1 MADGWDVRLTLR
13 NFRFSPAGAAG
24 VVAGRGLAHLYVDG
38 RLVARLRAPGYRLA
52 GRLRTARHAPG
63 DGPPLRRRRHRVG
76 GGRRTRGEY
85 GRHHRVGAGP
95 GHDAE
100 RERAAEGAGP
110 CNDPVTC
117 RGARF
122 TGPRRKGI
130 MKPVPHA
137 TSLRRAPVQRRSA
150 ERLTRILD
158 ACAGLLDEVGY
169 DALSTRAVAQR
180 AGVPIGSVY
189 RFFGNKRQM
198 VDALAQ
204 RNLEHYS
211 ERIVQRLREAGDG
224 GWREAMDAV
233 LDEYL
238 EMKRT
243 APGFSLVDFGNQI
256 PVGARQA
263 EPNHRVADRL
273 TELLSGYLGREPDED
288 LRRVFLIAVETADT
302 LVHLA
307 FRVAPDGDQKIIEEM
322 REMLRAYLA
331 RVLD

>member
-1 MADGWDVRLTLR
+1 
-13 NFRFSPAGAAG
+13 
-24 VVAGRGLAHLYVDG
+24 
-38 RLVARLRAPGYRLA
+38 
-52 GRLRTARHAPG
+52 
-63 DGPPLRRRRHRVG
+63 
-76 GGRRTRGEY
+76 
-85 GRHHRVGAGP
+85 
-95 GHDAE
+95 
-100 RERAAEGAGP
+100 
-110 CNDPVTC
+110 
-117 RGARF
+117 
-122 TGPRRKGI
+122 

-158 ACAGLLDEVGY
+158 ACADLLDEVGY
-169 DALSTRAVAQR
+169 DDLSTRAVAQR

-198 VDALAQ
+198 ADALAQ
-204 RNLEHYS
+204 RNLERFTARVT
-211 ERIVQRLREAGDG
+211 ERLKGAAGG
-224 GWREAMDAV
+224 GWRAAMDAV

-238 EMKRT
+238 AMKRT

-256 PVGARQA
+256 PVGARHA

-273 TELLSGYLGREPDED
+273 TDLLSGYIDREPDED
-288 LRRVFLIAVETADT
+288 LRRTFLIAVETADT

-307 FRVAPDGDQKIIEEM
+307 FRVAPEGDERIIEEA

>member
-1 MADGWDVRLTLR
+1 
-13 NFRFSPAGAAG
+13 
-24 VVAGRGLAHLYVDG
+24 
-38 RLVARLRAPGYRLA
+38 
-52 GRLRTARHAPG
+52 
-63 DGPPLRRRRHRVG
+63 
-76 GGRRTRGEY
+76 
-85 GRHHRVGAGP
+85 
-95 GHDAE
+95 
-100 RERAAEGAGP
+100 
-110 CNDPVTC
+110 
-117 RGARF
+117 
-122 TGPRRKGI
+122 
-130 MKPVPHA
+130 MKPVPPA

-158 ACAGLLDEVGY
+158 ACADLLDEVGY

-180 AGVPIGSVY
+180 ASVPIGSVY

-198 VDALAQ
+198 ADALAQ
-204 RNLEHYS
+204 RNLERYTVRVG
-211 ERIVQRLREAGDG
+211 ERLRQAGEDG
-224 GWREAMDAV
+224 GWRTAMDVV

-256 PVGARQA
+256 PVGARA

-273 TELLSGYLGREPDED
+273 TELLSGYLDREPDED

-307 FRVAPDGDQKIIEEM
+307 FRVAPEGDQRIIDEA

>member
-1 MADGWDVRLTLR
+1 
-13 NFRFSPAGAAG
+13 
-24 VVAGRGLAHLYVDG
+24 
-38 RLVARLRAPGYRLA
+38 
-52 GRLRTARHAPG
+52 
-63 DGPPLRRRRHRVG
+63 
-76 GGRRTRGEY
+76 
-85 GRHHRVGAGP
+85 
-95 GHDAE
+95 
-100 RERAAEGAGP
+100 
-110 CNDPVTC
+110 
-117 RGARF
+117 
-122 TGPRRKGI
+122 

-150 ERLTRILD
+150 ERLARILD
-158 ACAGLLDEVGY
+158 ACADLLDEVGY

-204 RNLEHYS
+204 RNLERYTARVT
-211 ERIVQRLREAGDG
+211 ERLGEAGDG
-224 GWREAMDAV
+224 GWRAAMDAV

-256 PVGARQA
+256 PVGARDA

-273 TELLSGYLGREPDED
+273 TELLAGHLDREPDED

-307 FRVAPDGDQKIIEEM
+307 FRLAPEGDEKIITEA
-322 REMLRAYLA
+322 REMLRGYLA

>member
-1 MADGWDVRLTLR
+1 
-13 NFRFSPAGAAG
+13 
-24 VVAGRGLAHLYVDG
+24 
-38 RLVARLRAPGYRLA
+38 
-52 GRLRTARHAPG
+52 
-63 DGPPLRRRRHRVG
+63 
-76 GGRRTRGEY
+76 
-85 GRHHRVGAGP
+85 
-95 GHDAE
+95 
-100 RERAAEGAGP
+100 
-110 CNDPVTC
+110 
-117 RGARF
+117 
-122 TGPRRKGI
+122 

-158 ACAGLLDEVGY
+158 ACADLLDEVGY
-169 DALSTRAVAQR
+169 DDLSTRAVALR

-204 RNLEHYS
+204 RNLERFTEQVT
-211 ERIVQRLREAGDG
+211 ERLKSAGDG
-224 GWREAMDAV
+224 GWRSAMDAV

-238 EMKRT
+238 AMKRT

-256 PVGARQA
+256 PVGARNS

-273 TELLSGYLGREPDED
+273 TDLLSGYLDREPDDD
-288 LRRVFLIAVETADT
+288 LRRTFLIAVETADT

-307 FRVAPDGDQKIIEEM
+307 FRVAPEGDEKIIEEA
-322 REMLRAYLA
+322 RELLRAYLA

>member
-1 MADGWDVRLTLR
+1 
-13 NFRFSPAGAAG
+13 
-24 VVAGRGLAHLYVDG
+24 
-38 RLVARLRAPGYRLA
+38 
-52 GRLRTARHAPG
+52 
-63 DGPPLRRRRHRVG
+63 
-76 GGRRTRGEY
+76 
-85 GRHHRVGAGP
+85 
-95 GHDAE
+95 
-100 RERAAEGAGP
+100 
-110 CNDPVTC
+110 
-117 RGARF
+117 
-122 TGPRRKGI
+122 

-158 ACAGLLDEVGY
+158 ACADLLDEVGY

-198 VDALAQ
+198 VDALGQ
-204 RNLEHYS
+204 RNLERYS
-211 ERIVQRLREAGDG
+211 ARVTERLAEAGAG
-224 GWREAMDAV
+224 GWRVAMDAV

-238 EMKRT
+238 EMKRS

-256 PVGARQA
+256 PVGSRT

-273 TELLSGYLGREPDED
+273 TELLSGYLDREPDEE

-307 FRVAPDGDQKIIEEM
+307 FRVAPEGDQKIIEEM

>member
-1 MADGWDVRLTLR
+1 M
-13 NFRFSPAGAAG
+13 
-24 VVAGRGLAHLYVDG
+24 
-38 RLVARLRAPGYRLA
+38 
-52 GRLRTARHAPG
+52 
-63 DGPPLRRRRHRVG
+63 
-76 GGRRTRGEY
+76 
-85 GRHHRVGAGP
+85 
-95 GHDAE
+95 
-100 RERAAEGAGP
+100 
-110 CNDPVTC
+110 
-117 RGARF
+117 
-122 TGPRRKGI
+122 
-130 MKPVPHA
+130 PHA

-150 ERLTRILD
+150 ERLARILD

-169 DALSTRAVAQR
+169 DDLSTRAVAQR
-180 AGVPIGSVY
+180 AAVPIGSVY

-204 RNLEHYS
+204 RNLERYA
-211 ERIVQRLREAGDG
+211 ERVTERLRTAGDG
-224 GWREAMDAV
+224 GWREAMDVV

-238 EMKRT
+238 QMKRT

-256 PVGARQA
+256 PVGART

-273 TELLSGYLGREPDED
+273 TELLSGYLGREPDEE

-307 FRVAPDGDQKIIEEM
+307 FRVAPEGDPKIIEEM

>member
-1 MADGWDVRLTLR
+1 
-13 NFRFSPAGAAG
+13 
-24 VVAGRGLAHLYVDG
+24 
-38 RLVARLRAPGYRLA
+38 
-52 GRLRTARHAPG
+52 
-63 DGPPLRRRRHRVG
+63 
-76 GGRRTRGEY
+76 
-85 GRHHRVGAGP
+85 
-95 GHDAE
+95 
-100 RERAAEGAGP
+100 
-110 CNDPVTC
+110 
-117 RGARF
+117 
-122 TGPRRKGI
+122 

-158 ACAGLLDEVGY
+158 ACADLLDEVGY
-169 DALSTRAVAQR
+169 DALSTRAVALR

-198 VDALAQ
+198 ADALAQ
-204 RNLEHYS
+204 RNLERFT
-211 ERIVQRLREAGDG
+211 ERVTERLKGSGDG
-224 GWREAMDAV
+224 GWRTAMDAV

-238 EMKRT
+238 SMKRT

-256 PVGARQA
+256 PVGARDA

-273 TELLSGYLGREPDED
+273 TEMLSGYLDREPDEN
-288 LRRVFLIAVETADT
+288 LRRTFLIAVETADT

-307 FRVAPDGDQKIIEEM
+307 FRMAPEGDSKIIEEA

>member
-1 MADGWDVRLTLR
+1 
-13 NFRFSPAGAAG
+13 
-24 VVAGRGLAHLYVDG
+24 
-38 RLVARLRAPGYRLA
+38 
-52 GRLRTARHAPG
+52 
-63 DGPPLRRRRHRVG
+63 
-76 GGRRTRGEY
+76 
-85 GRHHRVGAGP
+85 
-95 GHDAE
+95 
-100 RERAAEGAGP
+100 
-110 CNDPVTC
+110 
-117 RGARF
+117 
-122 TGPRRKGI
+122 
-130 MKPVPHA
+130 MKPVPPA

-158 ACAGLLDEVGY
+158 ACADLLDEVGY

-180 AGVPIGSVY
+180 ASVPIGSVY

-198 VDALAQ
+198 ADALAQ
-204 RNLEHYS
+204 RNLDRYTVRVTE
-211 ERIVQRLREAGDG
+211 RLRQAGADG
-224 GWREAMDAV
+224 GWRTAMDVV

-256 PVGARQA
+256 PVGSRA

-273 TELLSGYLGREPDED
+273 TELLSGYLDREPDEE
-288 LRRVFLIAVETADT
+288 LRRVFLVAVETADT

-307 FRVAPDGDQKIIEEM
+307 FRVAPEGDQRIIDEA